1 VGSRGLGRGRN
12 PSGAVPTPDTAER
25 GERFIGISSNR
36 SAIASVWEGVR
47 PDRPGPDDPGGNA
60 VSRFAPLIT
69 LGTVAA
75 LGGGL
80 LLVNTAVLGQPATT
94 AGTAVA
100 APPSV
105 VAEVAPGAV
114 PDAGPDA
121 GPAPDAAAPP
131 VPPAAAPVAPAVV
144 QAAYTGRSAGNEVT
158 VALAV
163 KDGKAVAY
171 VCDGKKVEAWLDGTI
186 TGADLQ
192 LSGADG
198 KPGITATV
206 TDAATLG
213 TVTVGGEDL
222 PFAAEHV
229 ATPAGL
235 YEGRTA
241 VRGVL
246 TRIGWIV
253 DEDGKVT
260 GVANAGGARRPAP
273 ALNPTNPA
281 ATTIDGVPVKVT
293 ALDGS
298 APVVG
303 R

>member
-1 VGSRGLGRGRN
+1 V
-12 PSGAVPTPDTAER
+12 A
-25 GERFIGISSNR
+25 
-36 SAIASVWEGVR
+36 
-47 PDRPGPDDPGGNA
+47 
-60 VSRFAPLIT
+60 RFAPLIT
-69 LGTVAA
+69 LGTVAV

-80 LLVNTAVLGQPATT
+80 LLVDTAVLGPPATT

-100 APPSV
+100 APP
-105 VAEVAPGAV
+105 VAAADVTPGA
-114 PDAGPDA
+114 PD
-121 GPAPDAAAPP
+121 AAPP
-131 VPPAAAPVAPAVV
+131 VPPAAAPAAPAVAK
-144 QAAYTGRSAGNEVT
+144 AAYTGRSAGNEVT

-171 VCDGKKVEAWLDGTI
+171 VCDGKKVEAWFDGTL

-192 LSGADG
+192 LSGAGG
-198 KPGITATV
+198 KPGITGTV

-213 TVTVGGEDL
+213 TVTVGGKEL

-235 YEGRTA
+235 YEGRAA

-253 DEDGKVT
+253 GEDGKVT
-260 GVANAGGARRPAP
+260 GVADAGGTRRPAP
-273 ALNPTNPA
+273 ALNPADPA
-281 ATTIDGVPVKVT
+281 ATTIDGVPVTVT
-293 ALDGS
+293 PLDGS
-298 APVVG
+298 TPVVG

>member
-1 VGSRGLGRGRN
+1 V
-12 PSGAVPTPDTAER
+12 A
-25 GERFIGISSNR
+25 
-36 SAIASVWEGVR
+36 
-47 PDRPGPDDPGGNA
+47 
-60 VSRFAPLIT
+60 RFAPLLT

-80 LLVNTAVLGQPATT
+80 LLVNTTIDVPPAVT

-100 APPSV
+100 APPTTAPEAAPNAPPDAA
-105 VAEVAPGAV
+105 AEALPN
-114 PDAGPDA
+114 AGPDA
-121 GPAPDAAAPP
+121 VPPA
-131 VPPAAAPVAPAVV
+131 PPAAAPDVAE
-144 QAAYTGRSAGNEVT
+144 AAYTGRSAGNEVT

-163 KDGKAVAY
+163 KDGRAVAY
-171 VCDGKKVEAWLDGTI
+171 VCDGKKVEAWFEGTL
-186 TGADLQ
+186 TGADLR

-198 KPGITATV
+198 KPGLTATV

-213 TVTVGGEDL
+213 TVTVGGKDL
-222 PFAAEHV
+222 PFAAEDV

-235 YEGRTA
+235 YEGRAA

-260 GVANAGGARRPAP
+260 GVANAGGTRRPAP
-273 ALNPTNPA
+273 TLDPADPT
-281 ATTIDGVPVKVT
+281 ATTIDGVPVTVT
-293 ALDGS
+293 ALDG
-298 APVVG
+298 ADPVIA